1 MSRTLSSLCHELDHL
16 QIPKLDHLKIT
27 NSIIWIQPTHDHEL
41 FHLTVTNSIIYWSQ
55 TLSSQDHELYYL
67 NTTNPLPR
75 TLSSHCHELY
85 LLQIT
90 NSIIRGSRTL
100 PHGKAARRLGKKKM
114 VNVGVCVCVCV
125 CVCACVCV
133 YLCASVSQS
142 ESWLKTCRRE
152 WEWRYLWEIL
162 NTYYI
167 LAISVGNIQYI
178 FTNRSH
184 PIAGYFTWYGATG
197 RPLWCLI
204 FVGHFPQKSPI
215 MNGSFASSS
224 WKYPIYIAR
233 YAVATYG

>member
-100 PHGKAARRLGKKKM
+100 PHGKAARRLGKEKM
-114 VNVGVCVCVCV
+114 VYVCVCVCV
-125 CVCACVCV
+125 CVCVHVCVCICV
-133 YLCASVSQS
+133 HLCHRVSHGSRPAGENENGDISGKYSIHITYWQYLLEISNI
-142 ESWLKTCRRE
+142 
-152 WEWRYLWEIL
+152 YLL
-162 NTYYI
+162 T
-167 LAISVGNIQYI
+167 
-178 FTNRSH
+178 
-184 PIAGYFTWYGATG
+184 
-197 RPLWCLI
+197 
-204 FVGHFPQKSPI
+204 
-215 MNGSFASSS
+215 
-224 WKYPIYIAR
+224 
-233 YAVATYG
+233 VATP